1 MMRLVIILLLSVVL
15 SFAGSEEIIRL
26 IEEVKKAPPE
36 ERYKVMNRLKLKLRE
51 MNQREREEAIK
62 RVYMELKGERHEGRH
77 EREEERHEERF
88 EHERGRAEEMEEKFQ
103 EKFEEKHE
111 DMHEEMEERMK
122 KKGNPFDND

>member
-1 MMRLVIILLLSVVL
+1 MRRVIILLFLSAL
-15 SFAGSEEIIRL
+15 SFAGNDEILRL

-51 MNQREREEAIK
+51 MNRKEREEAIK
-62 RVYMELKGERHEGRH
+62 RVYMELKGEKHGGRH

-88 EHERGRAEEMEEKFQ
+88 ERERGRAEEMEERFQ

-111 DMHEEMEERMK
+111 DMHEEMEERAK
-122 KKGNPFDND
+122 ERGNPFDND